1 MATTTAK
8 TTAKAN
14 TREASSSPSS
24 SSPSSTLPPPPRK
37 TSAER
42 KSGKLPTV
50 AEGRFEVVRKL
61 GQGAF
66 SRVYEAY
73 DTMGKRPCA
82 LKVDQ
87 SGSKLKEPLVDYES
101 RVMHELQGIVGVPDL
116 LWTGDVTPPNRTPP
130 LRCMALELL
139 GADLEE
145 HRKGSKLTLKNATCL
160 GYVILNVLKDIHARG
175 FLHRDLKPSNHR

>member
-1 MATTTAK
+1 MTMATTTAK

-14 TREASSSPSS
+14 TREASSSSSPSSSPSS
-24 SSPSSTLPPPPRK
+24 SSPSTLPPPPRK

-116 LWTGDVTPPNRTPP
+116 LWTGDVTPPNRTTP
-130 LRCMALELL
+130 LRLSL
-139 GADLEE
+139 
-145 HRKGSKLTLKNATCL
+145 
-160 GYVILNVLKDIHARG
+160 IHI
-175 FLHRDLKPSNHR
+175 